1 LNEHHHTEDPTPPS
15 PTNQEDDKPV
25 DLIPKTAL
33 LYHPRVGDPLDLLV
47 DMGSGVV
54 VGRSDSFHKKYANA
68 GLGMIGAVTE
78 TSDDVLTS
86 LFGMPVQLDF
96 VSPHVM
102 LVAGKRGSG
111 KSYTLGI
118 IAEELALAMERKE
131 IEVAGVVI
139 DTVDVFRQS
148 IEPNEDQA
156 DLLEK
161 WAMEARGFPFA
172 VYIPRRTYAGLPDE
186 VKKKARLYPLAISPK
201 ELTASDWGFVL
212 EKGGQLSTAMDNLM
226 GDVLESLRKG
236 YVRENG
242 ENVSLKRDFSIPDM
256 IQCIESNPSILE
268 LYQPASRTAMI
279 QRLRRADRLGV
290 FHPGG
295 TSAQD
300 LAVAGQITIIDVAPL
315 GSDAHT
321 VLAILTNM
329 LCRQVLT
336 YRMAWTDE
344 GESAREELPP
354 TWLIIDE
361 AHTLVPKSGSTPA
374 KEAIVGYAK
383 LGRRFG
389 CSLVLCTQQPS
400 AVSDEAISQADIILS
415 HSLSHDNDIKALMQ
429 RAPAVMPDK
438 FRDKVFISSLP
449 RGVGI
454 VFDQSTENKRG
465 FMIQVRPRVSQHGGT
480 DRLSALF
487 EAARLMIPDEVEL
500 EDVEIMGAAA
510 PELIE
515 EDIAEELPAVPRP
528 PLKLSKEDWE
538 IMDAWMKEYVE
549 AYFDSQKQEYAITE
563 EIAPR
568 AEDDAAKPLLQWD
581 LTDADALEDYT
592 PAEIDGSVV
601 SIRRFGPITVSLL
614 EKAIARKVLYSPVTH
629 DYLFGRDSYA
639 RETTS
644 IIRSDIEPHLLV
656 VEVISKMGGMGL
668 QVDSIEDSDGFSF
681 VLLRKDGIR
690 AGLSVGA
697 SGSMTC
703 VVVTVVGDNRKEVAS
718 ISHQLSEIDEK

>member
-1 LNEHHHTEDPTPPS
+1 MNEHHHTEDPTPPS

-279 QRLRRADRLGV
+279 L
-290 FHPGG
+290 
-295 TSAQD
+295 
-300 LAVAGQITIIDVAPL
+300 
-315 GSDAHT
+315 
-321 VLAILTNM
+321 
-329 LCRQVLT
+329 
-336 YRMAWTDE
+336 
-344 GESAREELPP
+344 
-354 TWLIIDE
+354 
-361 AHTLVPKSGSTPA
+361 
-374 KEAIVGYAK
+374 
-383 LGRRFG
+383 
-389 CSLVLCTQQPS
+389 SLHQ
-400 AVSDEAISQADIILS
+400 
-415 HSLSHDNDIKALMQ
+415 
-429 RAPAVMPDK
+429 
-438 FRDKVFISSLP
+438 
-449 RGVGI
+449 
-454 VFDQSTENKRG
+454 
-465 FMIQVRPRVSQHGGT
+465 
-480 DRLSALF
+480 
-487 EAARLMIPDEVEL
+487 
-500 EDVEIMGAAA
+500 
-510 PELIE
+510 
-515 EDIAEELPAVPRP
+515 
-528 PLKLSKEDWE
+528 
-538 IMDAWMKEYVE
+538 
-549 AYFDSQKQEYAITE
+549 
-563 EIAPR
+563 
-568 AEDDAAKPLLQWD
+568 
-581 LTDADALEDYT
+581 
-592 PAEIDGSVV
+592 
-601 SIRRFGPITVSLL
+601 
-614 EKAIARKVLYSPVTH
+614 
-629 DYLFGRDSYA
+629 
-639 RETTS
+639 
-644 IIRSDIEPHLLV
+644 
-656 VEVISKMGGMGL
+656 GL
-668 QVDSIEDSDGFSF
+668 Q
-681 VLLRKDGIR
+681 
-690 AGLSVGA
+690 
-697 SGSMTC
+697 
-703 VVVTVVGDNRKEVAS
+703 
-718 ISHQLSEIDEK
+718 

>member
-1 LNEHHHTEDPTPPS
+1 
-15 PTNQEDDKPV
+15 
-25 DLIPKTAL
+25 
-33 LYHPRVGDPLDLLV
+33 
-47 DMGSGVV
+47 
-54 VGRSDSFHKKYANA
+54 
-68 GLGMIGAVTE
+68 
-78 TSDDVLTS
+78 
-86 LFGMPVQLDF
+86 
-96 VSPHVM
+96 
-102 LVAGKRGSG
+102 
-111 KSYTLGI
+111 
-118 IAEELALAMERKE
+118 
-131 IEVAGVVI
+131 
-139 DTVDVFRQS
+139 
-148 IEPNEDQA
+148 
-156 DLLEK
+156 
-161 WAMEARGFPFA
+161 

-242 ENVSLKRDFSIPDM
+242 EKVSLKRDFSIPDM

-415 HSLSHDNDIKALMQ
+415 HSLSHDNDIKALIQ

-465 FMIQVRPRVSQHGGT
+465 FLIQVRPRVSQHGGT

-500 EDVEIMGAAA
+500 EELEIKGAAA
-510 PELIE
+510 PELID
-515 EDIAEELPAVPRP
+515 EDIIEVLPDVPRP

-538 IMDAWMKEYVE
+538 IMDAWMKEYIE

-568 AEDDAAKPLLQWD
+568 EEDDAAKPLLEWD
-581 LTDADALEDYT
+581 FTDADAPEEYT
-592 PAEIDGSVV
+592 PAKIDGSVV
-601 SIRRFGPITVSLL
+601 SIRRFGPITPTLL

-629 DYLFGRDSYA
+629 AFLFGRDSTK

-644 IIRSDIEPHLLV
+644 IVRTDIEPHLLV
-656 VEVISKMGGMGL
+656 EQIVSRMGTMGM
-668 QVDSIEDSDGFSF
+668 QVDSIKDSEGFSY
-681 VLLRKDGIR
+681 VLLRKDGTR

-703 VVVTVVGDNRKEVAS
+703 VAVAVVGDSRKEVAS
-718 ISHQLSEIDEK
+718 ISNQLSELAEK